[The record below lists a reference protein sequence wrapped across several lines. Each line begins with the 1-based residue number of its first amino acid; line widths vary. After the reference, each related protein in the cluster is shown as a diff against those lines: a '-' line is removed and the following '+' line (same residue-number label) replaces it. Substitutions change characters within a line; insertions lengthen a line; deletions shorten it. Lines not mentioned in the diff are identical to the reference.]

1 MGFNLLIFPTEGP
14 GQPRVHETNDWH
26 SRLEQIIPDITI
38 SVADSMGEAL
48 ELIGE
53 ADAAY
58 GNINPELF
66 SKAEKLRWVACPQ
79 AGPPAGYY
87 HQSLINSD
95 VIVTN
100 VRGIYNDYISS
111 HIIALL
117 LAFAKA
123 LPAYYQA
130 QQRQEWI
137 PDQGHVYLPDSTIL
151 ITGVGGIGSETARLC
166 GELGMTVLGMDARV
180 KEPPKGVSSL
190 HGPRD
195 LHKLLPMANFIVST
209 LPETPDTQGMFG
221 SKEFGL
227 MKSSAYFINIGRGA
241 TVKLDA
247 LNHALRSGEIAGAAL
262 DVFEIEP
269 LPVGHPLWTA
279 PNMLITPHVAAA
291 SGINLDDRRT
301 ELFLDNCLRFNEGR
315 SLRNV
320 VDKSNWF

>member
-111 HIIALL
+111 HILAL
-117 LAFAKA
+117 
-123 LPAYYQA
+123 
-130 QQRQEWI
+130 
-137 PDQGHVYLPDSTIL
+137 
-151 ITGVGGIGSETARLC
+151 
-166 GELGMTVLGMDARV
+166 
-180 KEPPKGVSSL
+180 
-190 HGPRD
+190 
-195 LHKLLPMANFIVST
+195 
-209 LPETPDTQGMFG
+209 
-221 SKEFGL
+221 
-227 MKSSAYFINIGRGA
+227 
-241 TVKLDA
+241 
-247 LNHALRSGEIAGAAL
+247 
-262 DVFEIEP
+262 
-269 LPVGHPLWTA
+269 
-279 PNMLITPHVAAA
+279 
-291 SGINLDDRRT
+291 
-301 ELFLDNCLRFNEGR
+301 
-315 SLRNV
+315 
-320 VDKSNWF
+320 